1 MITKQDFDLAAS
13 NVRANLSSV
22 LPKLISYKS
31 YVQRAILN
39 VATQKELED
48 VRNCRINQG
57 MIDKLAQLAKA
68 EWQLSG
74 DATSLYCAAMAVAT
88 IVKEYDWGTQYL
100 VGNGLWEMANRIQN
114 A

>member
-1 MITKQDFDLAAS
+1 MITKQDFDLASS
-13 NVRANLSSV
+13 NVRANLGSM
-22 LPKLISYKS
+22 LPKMISYKS

-48 VRNCRINQG
+48 VRDCRINQG

-74 DATSLYCAAMAVAT
+74 DSISLYCAAMAVAT
-88 IVKEYDWGTQYL
+88 IVKEYGWGTQYL
-100 VGNGLWEMANRIQN
+100 VGNDLWEMSNRIQN